1 VKITI
6 TWGYLVCP
14 ICIQKPY
21 HVADHK
27 SYHIQLHPI
36 LYPYIWLILYPPL
49 WGTKSLDPYPQAA
62 TIALRSSAK
71 VGNQTW
77 GSSAGRTVS
86 SFFWLSLF
94 ILTNPRGSDLI
105 SVPCKKHHFQLV
117 SFISSPIF
125 AAKSSPPFY
134 TSSCLWK
141 HPQSHHGLMGDE
153 TTTLGPSNGG
163 CFIWGMGFGIT
174 VIEKTP
180 RKGDWNRCRC
190 PRSCWKKP
198 SGEHGKLKNPTQ
210 LGFSIYQHHRTRLV
224 GGWTL
229 PLWKMMEFVSWEIDS
244 QYMEK

>member
-1 VKITI
+1 MPYLHTKAISCSWSQILSHPATSYSIPIHMTDFVSSTVGYQI
-6 TWGYLVCP
+6 TWPISTSRYHRAAVFSQSRQSNMGLFSRSYSFLV
-14 ICIQKPY
+14 
-21 HVADHK
+21 
-27 SYHIQLHPI
+27 
-36 LYPYIWLILYPPL
+36 
-49 WGTKSLDPYPQAA
+49 
-62 TIALRSSAK
+62 
-71 VGNQTW
+71 
-77 GSSAGRTVS
+77 
-86 SFFWLSLF
+86 FWLSLF